1 MIDAQGIHIWEW
13 KSEGI
18 MNSIAH
24 AGYQTSNGFLL
35 YGTYSNQTYI
45 IQLNEDGELPPCVQL
60 VS

>member
-1 MIDAQGIHIWEW
+1 
-13 KSEGI
+13 